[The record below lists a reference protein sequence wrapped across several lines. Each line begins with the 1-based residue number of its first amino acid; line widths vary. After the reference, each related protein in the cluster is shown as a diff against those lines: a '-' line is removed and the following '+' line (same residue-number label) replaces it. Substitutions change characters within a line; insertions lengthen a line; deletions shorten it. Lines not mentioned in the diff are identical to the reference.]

1 MKQFG
6 VWRWVWYL
14 LPIVLFVAV
23 LLSVE
28 DLRSFFFALVLRL
41 FWFLKKHIVLILTG
55 FFLVKGKFILSL
67 FLKKL
72 ALISATGLGKRYVIE
87 RVISKNIKRHFLD
100 PISDDLKRLAE
111 YLKIRFKAFPLTNRL
126 IALFTFIGSLG
137 IVGKLMGGLLV
148 LKVLIARFW
157 SLLLSIV
164 LKVGT
169 GVAYFFTDIF
179 WGSWVAPLIE
189 VLLFTWLLEW
199 LEKIPFLKRFFAAIY
214 AFFLAFF
221 EELEEILERY
231 FHLPIRRLLG
241 GLAMRIK
248 KGIYRIIGYE
258 RVNAYRSLQQIRA
271 LHPNTVARLRE
282 KRRSYLAKKRARPI
296 SLYQRRK
303 EAKQKRKN
311 SKKDPIDDHRDYLG
325 GQSGSYPRRRY
336 GRLRQS
342 RMSPLHRR
350 VSGSRV

>member
-1 MKQFG
+1 M
-6 VWRWVWYL
+6 
-14 LPIVLFVAV
+14 
-23 LLSVE
+23 
-28 DLRSFFFALVLRL
+28 
-41 FWFLKKHIVLILTG
+41 
-55 FFLVKGKFILSL
+55 
-67 FLKKL
+67 
-72 ALISATGLGKRYVIE
+72 IE

-296 SLYQRRK
+296 SLYH
-303 EAKQKRKN
+303 QKREVKRKKKN
-311 SKKDPIDDHRDYLG
+311 SKKDPIDAHRDYLEA
-325 GQSGSYPRRRY
+325 QKGSSSHHRY
-336 GRLRQS
+336 GRLHQS

-350 VSGSRV
+350 VSGSRA